1 MRRREF
7 ITLIGGAA
15 AAWPLTA
22 RAQPAERV
30 RRIAVLFPR
39 SADDSEA
46 ETRLGAFL
54 TAMKQ
59 AGWTEGHNLL
69 LDVHW
74 AGANSEDVAK
84 HVEELVG
91 KAPDAILATG
101 SNSLP
106 PLLRATRSIPIV
118 FAVVGDPVGAGIVES
133 LSRPGQNITGFA
145 LFEYGLAAKWVELLK
160 QLSPNVTRVAVIRDA
175 TTTAGVGQ
183 FAIIQSAAAAS
194 GMEATPINGHDP
206 EEISRALIAFSRQ
219 QSGGLIVAA
228 SAVGATQ
235 RDLIITLATE
245 QKLPTVYWQRFY
257 AMRGGLISY
266 GPDLLDQ
273 YRGAAG
279 YVDRILRG
287 AKPADLPVQ
296 LPNRYELVVNLKA
309 ARTLGLIVSPSLLA
323 RADEVIE

>member
-7 ITLIGGAA
+7 VTFLVGA
-15 AAWPLTA
+15 AAWPLAA
-22 RAQPAERV
+22 RSQPSLSV

-39 SADDSEA
+39 SADDPEA
-46 ETRLGAFL
+46 ESRLAAFL
-54 TAMKQ
+54 NAMKQ

-69 LDVHW
+69 VDVHW
-74 AGANSEDVAK
+74 AGINSEDLAK
-84 HVEELVG
+84 HAEELVA

-101 SNSLP
+101 SPSLP
-106 PLLRATRSIPIV
+106 ALLRLTRSIPIV
-118 FAVVGDPVGAGIVES
+118 FATVGDPVGAGVVES
-133 LSRPGQNITGFA
+133 LSRPGGNITGFA

-160 QLSPNVTRVAVIRDA
+160 QLSPNVTRAAVIRDA

-194 GMEATPINGHDP
+194 GIEVTSINGHDP
-206 EEISRALIAFSRQ
+206 EEISRAVIAFSRQ
-219 QSGGLIVAA
+219 QNGGLIVAA
-228 SAVGATQ
+228 SAVSATQ
-235 RDLIITLATE
+235 RELIITLATE
-245 QKLPTVYWQRFY
+245 RKLPTVYWQRFY

-296 LPNRYELVVNLKA
+296 LPSRYELVVNLKA
-309 ARTLGLIVSPSLLA
+309 TRRLGLIVQPSLLA